1 MGGSWAADLL
11 QKLDLPTPNRLN
23 ETDSSKLEIKLE
35 NTQANNK
42 RDQEQQELDKT
53 NSNTNRISHE
63 LDKENGVVFR
73 SGEEVA
79 QEETENSNQL

>member
-1 MGGSWAADLL
+1 
-11 QKLDLPTPNRLN
+11 LDLPTPNRLN